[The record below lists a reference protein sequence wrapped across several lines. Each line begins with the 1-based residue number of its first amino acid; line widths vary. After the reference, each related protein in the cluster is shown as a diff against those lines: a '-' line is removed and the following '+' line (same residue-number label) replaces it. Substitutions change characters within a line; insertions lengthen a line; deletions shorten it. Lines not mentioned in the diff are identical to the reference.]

1 MKDGGGDPT
10 QPSGGLLQRSSLTDV
25 VFLVVV
31 IGVIIAAI
39 LFRGT
44 HRTDRARPAKTGAAA
59 ATVPESRPGG
69 IPFAIP
75 GARDDVKRDLR
86 NLVTAQE
93 WVFADSIHYVD
104 DVFLLTRER
113 GLILT
118 SGATIRI
125 VWADA
130 MSWAATAESVRLG
143 GGSCVI
149 RLGPVPDSLRPR
161 TKVQHREG
169 EEAIPRCDGDP

>member
-10 QPSGGLLQRSSLTDV
+10 QSSDGLLQRSSLTDV
-25 VFLVVV
+25 IFLVVV
-31 IGVIIAAI
+31 IGVIVAAI

-44 HRTDRARPAKTGAAA
+44 HRTERATPAKTGAAA
-59 ATVPESRPGG
+59 ATVPEGRPGG

-104 DVFLLTRER
+104 DVSLLTRER

-130 MSWAATAESVRLG
+130 MSWAAARAS
-143 GGSCVI
+143 S
-149 RLGPVPDSLRPR
+149 DSAPCR
-161 TKVQHREG
+161 T
-169 EEAIPRCDGDP
+169 RCDHGRRSSIARGRRPCRDATGIRKAP

>member
-1 MKDGGGDPT
+1 MKPGNGDPP
-10 QPSGGLLQRSSLTDV
+10 QSSDGLLQRSSLTDV

-39 LFRGT
+39 LFRRT
-44 HRTDRARPAKTGAAA
+44 HRTERATPARTDAAA
-59 ATVPESRPGG
+59 ATVPQGRSGA
-69 IPFAIP
+69 IPFAVP
-75 GARDDVKRDLR
+75 VARDDVKRDLR

-104 DVFLLTRER
+104 DISLLTRER

-130 MSWAATAESVRLG
+130 MGWAATAESVRLG

-169 EEAIPRCDGDP
+169 EEAMPRCDGDP

>member
-1 MKDGGGDPT
+1 
-10 QPSGGLLQRSSLTDV
+10 V
-25 VFLVVV
+25 VLLVVV
-31 IGVIIAAI
+31 IGVIVAAI
-39 LFRGT
+39 LFRRT
-44 HRTDRARPAKTGAAA
+44 HRTDRAAPAKTDAAA
-59 ATVPESRPGG
+59 ATVPQGRSGAT
-69 IPFAIP
+69 PFAIP

-93 WVFADSIHYVD
+93 WVFADSMHYVD
-104 DVFLLTRER
+104 DVSLLTRER

-125 VWADA
+125 VWADGV
-130 MSWAATAESVRLG
+130 SWAATAESARLG

-149 RLGPVPDSLRPR
+149 RLGTVPDSLRPR
-161 TKVQHREG
+161 TKIQHREG